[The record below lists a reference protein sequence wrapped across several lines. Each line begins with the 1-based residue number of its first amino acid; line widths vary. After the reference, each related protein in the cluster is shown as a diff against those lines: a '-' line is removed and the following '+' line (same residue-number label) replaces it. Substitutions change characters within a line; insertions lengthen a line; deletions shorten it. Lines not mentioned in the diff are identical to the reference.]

1 MRHDFWAGSDPALP
15 WPAGLCLFLLWQ
27 DGFQKSPAL
36 RGSIG
41 PQGHE
46 ERTIMSNEAV
56 SADQRGAGT
65 DSTPGN
71 IASYIDHTLLRPD
84 ASQAEILKVCAEA
97 AEYHFKS
104 VCVNPLWV
112 KTVKTALKG
121 SGVLTC
127 SVIGF
132 PLGATPTD
140 VKTFEARGA
149 VLDGADE
156 IDMVINI
163 AAARA
168 GDKGAVV
175 EDISAVAEAV
185 HASGAILKVIIE
197 TVFLSDD
204 QKVLACQAAVEAGAD
219 FVKTSTGFNGGGATA
234 EDIALMRRTV
244 GPELGVKASG
254 GVRSLA
260 DAQAMIAAGATRIG
274 ASSGI
279 AIVKGEQGSAGY

>member
-1 MRHDFWAGSDPALP
+1 
-15 WPAGLCLFLLWQ
+15 
-27 DGFQKSPAL
+27 
-36 RGSIG
+36 
-41 PQGHE
+41 
-46 ERTIMSNEAV
+46 MSNA
-56 SADQRGAGT
+56 ATPTDLTGAGT
-65 DSTPGN
+65 VSAPGN
-71 IASYIDHTLLRPD
+71 IAAYIDHTLLKPE
-84 ASQAEILKVCAEA
+84 ASEAEILELCAEA

-104 VCVNPLWV
+104 VCINPIWV

-132 PLGATPTD
+132 PLGATPSD

-168 GDKGAVV
+168 GDKGALVD
-175 EDISAVAEAV
+175 DISAVADAV
-185 HASGAILKVIIE
+185 HAGGAILKVIIE
-197 TVFLSDD
+197 TALLSDD
-204 QKVLACQAAVEAGAD
+204 QKVLACLASVEAGAD

-244 GPELGVKASG
+244 GPDLGVKASG

-279 AIVKGEQGSAGY
+279 AIVKGEQGSSSY

>member
-1 MRHDFWAGSDPALP
+1 
-15 WPAGLCLFLLWQ
+15 
-27 DGFQKSPAL
+27 
-36 RGSIG
+36 
-41 PQGHE
+41 
-46 ERTIMSNEAV
+46 MSNEA
-56 SADQRGAGT
+56 AAAGT
-65 DSTPGN
+65 TDGNPSGAATPSD
-71 IASYIDHTLLRPD
+71 IASFIDHTLLKPE
-84 ASQAEILKVCAEA
+84 ASEAEIRKVCSEA
-97 AEYHFKS
+97 AEYRFKS
-104 VCVNPLWV
+104 VCVNPVWV
-112 KTVKTALKG
+112 KTVKNALKG

-163 AAARA
+163 ASARA
-168 GDKGAVV
+168 DDKGALVD
-175 EDISAVAEAV
+175 DIAAVAEAV
-185 HASGAILKVIIE
+185 HAGGAVLKVIIE
-197 TVFLSDD
+197 TALLSDG

-219 FVKTSTGFNGGGATA
+219 FVKTSTGFNGGGATV
-234 EDIALMRRTV
+234 EDVALMRRTV
-244 GPELGVKASG
+244 GPNVGVKASG

-279 AIVKGEQGSAGY
+279 AIVKGEQGSSAY

>member
-1 MRHDFWAGSDPALP
+1 
-15 WPAGLCLFLLWQ
+15 
-27 DGFQKSPAL
+27 
-36 RGSIG
+36 
-41 PQGHE
+41 
-46 ERTIMSNEAV
+46 MSNDAIY
-56 SADQRGAGT
+56 ADQRGTGT

-71 IASYIDHTLLRPD
+71 IASFIDHTLLKPE
-84 ASQAEILKVCAEA
+84 ASEADILKVCAEA
-97 AEYHFKS
+97 AEYRFKS

-112 KTVKTALKG
+112 KTVKTALRG

-168 GDKGAVV
+168 GDKGALVD
-175 EDISAVAEAV
+175 DISAVAEAV

-234 EDIALMRRTV
+234 EDIALMRRAV

>member
-1 MRHDFWAGSDPALP
+1 
-15 WPAGLCLFLLWQ
+15 
-27 DGFQKSPAL
+27 
-36 RGSIG
+36 
-41 PQGHE
+41 
-46 ERTIMSNEAV
+46 MSNEAIP
-56 SADQRGAGT
+56 SARPSAGT
-65 DSTPGN
+65 KPAPGN
-71 IASYIDHTLLRPD
+71 IASFIDHTLLKPE
-84 ASQAEILKVCAEA
+84 ASEAEILKVCAEA
-97 AEYHFKS
+97 AEYRFKS
-104 VCVNPLWV
+104 VCVNPIWV

-127 SVIGF
+127 SVVGF

-168 GDKGAVV
+168 GDKGALV
-175 EDISAVAEAV
+175 EDITAVAEAV
-185 HASGAILKVIIE
+185 HASDAILKVIIE
-197 TVFLSDD
+197 TALLDD
-204 QKVLACQAAVEAGAD
+204 ARKVLACEAAVEAGAD

-244 GPELGVKASG
+244 GPDLGVKASG

-279 AIVKGEQGSAGY
+279 AIVKGEQGSSGY

>member
-1 MRHDFWAGSDPALP
+1 
-15 WPAGLCLFLLWQ
+15 
-27 DGFQKSPAL
+27 
-36 RGSIG
+36 
-41 PQGHE
+41 
-46 ERTIMSNEAV
+46 MSNEATPSV
-56 SADQRGAGT
+56 QTAATGA
-65 DSTPGN
+65 PGSGS
-71 IASYIDHTLLRPD
+71 IASFIDHTLLKPEAGEAD
-84 ASQAEILKVCAEA
+84 VLKVCAEA

-104 VCVNPLWV
+104 VCVNPVWV
-112 KTVKTALKG
+112 KTVKKALRG

-127 SVIGF
+127 SVVGF

-156 IDMVINI
+156 VDMVINI

-168 GDKGAVV
+168 GDKGALV
-175 EDISAVAEAV
+175 EDITSVAEAV

-197 TVFLSDD
+197 TALLTDE

-219 FVKTSTGFNGGGATA
+219 FVKTSTGFNGGGATV
-234 EDIALMRRTV
+234 EDVALMRRTV
-244 GPELGVKASG
+244 GPDLGVKASG

-279 AIVKGEQGSAGY
+279 AIVKGEQGSAAY